1 MSKNMRRVRPQ
12 DFENA
17 VIKALGEYGDEV
29 NEKLDKL
36 TKSAARET
44 RSEMKATVTG
54 NTGRYAAGWS
64 NKAKKGGRFNLA
76 QVVYNRTDYQLIHLL
91 EKSHDTGGGGH
102 YPRPGG
108 PNYTGEMKRVEE
120 EQVNKYYEE
129 VVDSL

>member
-29 NEKLDKL
+29 NEKLEKL

-44 RSEMKATVTG
+44 RSEIKSNAPVK
-54 NTGRYAAGWS
+54 TGRYAAGWS
-64 NKAKKGGRFNLA
+64 NKAQKGGRFSLG
-76 QVVYNRTDYQLIHLL
+76 QVVYNRTDYQLTHLL
-91 EKSHDTGGGGH
+91 ENPHATGGGGQ

-108 PNYTGEMKRVEE
+108 PNHTGIIARIEE